1 MNRRLGLR
9 LGGCFFGDRTEN
21 RTLAITN
28 GCLLFLL
35 NLGSKLKSPELF
47 TELVEVLKFL
57 RAGED
62 RVSLNSLRIFKPG
75 SE

>member
-28 GCLLFLL
+28 GCLLFLF

-47 TELVEVLKFL
+47 RELAEVLKF
-57 RAGED
+57 
-62 RVSLNSLRIFKPG
+62 
-75 SE
+75 

>member
-1 MNRRLGLR
+1 MAVWACALAAV
-9 LGGCFFGDRTEN
+9 FFGDRTEN

-28 GCLLFLL
+28 VCRLFLL

-47 TELVEVLKFL
+47 TEPAEVLKFL